1 MAAGNERITF
11 PTNYYYGSKMKWRP
25 LLDKLKEIEEKRD
38 AANAQNGLLGH
49 TNAESQLNI
58 NGLNQSGLYK
68 SASSKQSIEK
78 DEFQARNLED
88 YLFDNIKMENIMP
101 TIQSPTKHN

>member
-38 AANAQNGLLGH
+38 AANA
-49 TNAESQLNI
+49 
-58 NGLNQSGLYK
+58 
-68 SASSKQSIEK
+68 
-78 DEFQARNLED
+78 
-88 YLFDNIKMENIMP
+88 
-101 TIQSPTKHN
+101 